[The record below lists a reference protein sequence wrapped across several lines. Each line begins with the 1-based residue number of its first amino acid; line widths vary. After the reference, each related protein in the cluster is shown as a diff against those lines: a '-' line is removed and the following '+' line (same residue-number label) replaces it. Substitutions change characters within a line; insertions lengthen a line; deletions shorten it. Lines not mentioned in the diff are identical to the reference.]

1 MSEDQLIIP
10 EKAEIK
16 IEIRDFADACK
27 LLGITNKHLKNICS
41 RDRCIELFVQRVNAL
56 VPAGEEKYVQLPA
69 LVETIY
75 NQLANGARLIG
86 YKGWCGLGG
95 KGGWGWNHG
104 RRKNLIH
111 REARSEGSSPLS
123 HRGRGVKMTHMEAL
137 FVELKKGGLRD
148 TIIHA
153 AAKLYSKANGVPFNS
168 IQTKRQIVGA
178 LSLLAAMGL
187 LHHVGP
193 LYRVKSYTIL
203 EDAPNFDR
211 DSSWMKMT
219 PQGIL
224 ENDKK

>member
-16 IEIRDFADACK
+16 IEVRDFADACK
-27 LLGITNKHLKNICS
+27 LLGITNQHLKNILTVE
-41 RDRCIELFVQRVNAL
+41 RCIELFVQRVNDL
-56 VPAGEEKYVQLPA
+56 VPAGEEQYVKLPT

-75 NQLANGARLIG
+75 NQLAAGGRVIG
-86 YKGWCGLGG
+86 YKGWRS
-95 KGGWGWNHG
+95 KKMGGWGWKHG

-168 IQTKRQIVGA
+168 IQTKRQIVSA

-224 ENDKK
+224 ENDKN